1 MSKVLVVE
9 DSFVMRALVARA
21 LRSDG
26 QEVVE
31 AEDGVEALERLAE
44 LGGDVDLVVCDMH
57 MPRMNGIELIA
68 ELRASG
74 YAHGIVLLSAEDDL
88 AEVRKA
94 RAAGATRWVAKPFD
108 VPDLLHAVRS
118 QLSRAA

>member
-9 DSFVMRALVARA
+9 DSFVMRALVARV

-74 YAHGIVLLSAEDDL
+74 YARGIVLLSAEDDL

-94 RAAGATRWVAKPFD
+94 RAAGASRWVAKPFD

-118 QLSRAA
+118 QLTRAA

>member
-1 MSKVLVVE
+1 MPKVLVVE

-21 LRSDG
+21 LQGDG
-26 QEVVE
+26 HEAVE
-31 AEDGVEALERLAE
+31 AEDGVDALEKLAE

-57 MPRMNGIELIA
+57 MPRMDGLALIA

-74 YAHGIVLLSAEDDL
+74 YARGIVLLSAEDDL

-118 QLSRAA
+118 QLPRAA